1 MSAEPTNVM
10 PFPAVKPTLEQLVA
24 AWIEAKREEDTANAK
39 RLAIEQEICALQPPK
54 QEGATTVEAGG
65 FKLTLTGSLSYKLDD
80 IEALRNITQG
90 WDANL
95 VPLRSKTEIDPTG
108 CKWLRANRPEL
119 WAQVAKVI
127 TVKPAKPS
135 IKVGV

>member
-1 MSAEPTNVM
+1 MSAEATNIL
-10 PFPAVKPTLEQLVA
+10 PFHAEKRSLEQLVA
-24 AWIEAKREEDTANAK
+24 AWIEAKREEDTANSK
-39 RLAIEQEICALQPPK
+39 RIAIEQEICALQPPK

-65 FKLTLTGSLSYKLDD
+65 FKLTVTGSLSYKADD
-80 IEALRNITQG
+80 IEALRNITSG

-95 VPLRSKTEIDPTG
+95 VPLRSKTEVDPTG

-119 WAQVAKVI
+119 WEQVAKVV

-135 IKVGV
+135 VKVSV